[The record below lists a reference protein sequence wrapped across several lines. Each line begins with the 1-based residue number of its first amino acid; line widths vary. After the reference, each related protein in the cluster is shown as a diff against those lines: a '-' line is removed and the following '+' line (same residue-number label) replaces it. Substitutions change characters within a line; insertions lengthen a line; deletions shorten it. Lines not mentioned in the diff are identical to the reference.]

1 MSIVTFYNSS
11 IEQTGKTMSIAAI
24 ATYMAIEHN
33 YRILVISTTNKEDAL
48 KRCFWEQKKKKKN
61 LGIFGPN
68 AALEVETGV
77 EGLARVV
84 RSNKIAP
91 NIITNYTKV
100 VFKDR
105 FEILLGCENP
115 PADGTVIETMY
126 PSIIKAANQYY
137 DLVFVDL
144 DENVDEETKKT
155 IIYDS
160 DVVVI
165 NMSQRLKSIDKFKEL
180 KEKNQLLDAK
190 KALILVGRYDKF
202 SKYNSKNISRYLGEK
217 NQVLTIPYN
226 TLFFEAAEEAGV
238 PDLFLRFRKNLDP
251 DDRSAFFI
259 EEIKRASE
267 NIVYRLQDL
276 QRRPYNDNNKYC
288 TNFSGF
294 RNCCIWSLLRFK
306 KEKNGRSRE
315 HTKYR

>member
-33 YRILVISTTNKEDAL
+33 YRILVISTTNREDSL
-48 KRCFWEQKKKKKN
+48 KRCFWEEKKKKKN

-68 AALEVETGV
+68 AALVVETGV

-84 RSNKIAP
+84 KSNKISP

-115 PADGTVIETMY
+115 PSDGTVIETMY

-144 DENVDEETKKT
+144 DENVDEETRKT

-160 DVVVI
+160 DIVVI
-165 NMSQRLKSIDKFKEL
+165 NMSQRLRSIDKFREL
-180 KEKNQLLDAK
+180 KEQNQLLASK
-190 KALILVGRYDKF
+190 KALILIGRYDKF

-226 TLFFEAAEEAGV
+226 TLFFEATEEAGV

-251 DDRSAFFI
+251 EDRNAFFI
-259 EEIKRASE
+259 EEVRRASE

-276 QRRPYNDNNKYC
+276 QMK
-288 TNFSGF
+288 
-294 RNCCIWSLLRFK
+294 I
-306 KEKNGRSRE
+306 
-315 HTKYR
+315 

>member
-33 YRILVISTTNKEDAL
+33 YRILVISTTNREDSL

-84 RSNKIAP
+84 RSNKISP

-115 PADGTVIETMY
+115 PSDGTVIETMY

-144 DENVDEETKKT
+144 DENVDEETRKT

-160 DVVVI
+160 DIVVI
-165 NMSQRLKSIDKFKEL
+165 NMSQRLRSIDKFREL
-180 KEKNQLLDAK
+180 KEQNQLLASR
-190 KALILVGRYDKF
+190 KALILIGRYDKF

-226 TLFFEAAEEAGV
+226 TLFFEATEEAGV

-251 DDRSAFFI
+251 EDRNAFFI

-276 QRRPYNDNNKYC
+276 QMK
-288 TNFSGF
+288 
-294 RNCCIWSLLRFK
+294 I
-306 KEKNGRSRE
+306 
-315 HTKYR
+315 

>member
-144 DENVDEETKKT
+144 DENVDEETRKT

-160 DVVVI
+160 DIVVI
-165 NMSQRLKSIDKFKEL
+165 NMSQRLRSIDKFREL
-180 KEKNQLLDAK
+180 KEQNQLLASK
-190 KALILVGRYDKF
+190 KALILIGRYDKF

-226 TLFFEAAEEAGV
+226 TLFFEATEEAGV

-251 DDRSAFFI
+251 EDRNAFFI

-276 QRRPYNDNNKYC
+276 QMK
-288 TNFSGF
+288 
-294 RNCCIWSLLRFK
+294 I
-306 KEKNGRSRE
+306 
-315 HTKYR
+315 

>member
-33 YRILVISTTNKEDAL
+33 YRILVISTTNREDSL

-84 RSNKIAP
+84 RSNKISP

-115 PADGTVIETMY
+115 PSDGTVIETMY

-144 DENVDEETKKT
+144 DENVDEETRKT

-160 DVVVI
+160 DIVVI
-165 NMSQRLKSIDKFKEL
+165 NMSQRLRSIDKFKEL
-180 KEKNQLLDAK
+180 KEQNQLLASR
-190 KALILVGRYDKF
+190 KALILIGRYDKF

-226 TLFFEAAEEAGV
+226 TLFFEATEEAGV

-251 DDRSAFFI
+251 EDRNAFFI

-276 QRRPYNDNNKYC
+276 QMK
-288 TNFSGF
+288 
-294 RNCCIWSLLRFK
+294 I
-306 KEKNGRSRE
+306 
-315 HTKYR
+315 

>member
-33 YRILVISTTNKEDAL
+33 YRILVISTTNREDSL
-48 KRCFWEQKKKKKN
+48 RRCFWQEKKKKRN

-77 EGLARVV
+77 EGLARVI
-84 RSNKIAP
+84 RSNKISP

-115 PADGTVIETMY
+115 PTDGTVIETIY

-144 DENVDEETKKT
+144 DENVDEETRNT
-155 IIYDS
+155 IIHDS
-160 DVVVI
+160 DIIVI
-165 NMSQRLKSIDKFKEL
+165 NMSQRLRSIDKFREL
-180 KEKNQLLDAK
+180 KEKNQLLASK
-190 KALILVGRYDKF
+190 KALLLIGRYDKF

-226 TLFFEAAEEAGV
+226 TLFFEATEEAGV

-251 DDRSAFFI
+251 EDRNAFFI
-259 EEIKRASE
+259 EEIRRAAE
-267 NIVYRLQDL
+267 NITYRLQDL
-276 QRRPYNDNNKYC
+276 QMK
-288 TNFSGF
+288 
-294 RNCCIWSLLRFK
+294 I
-306 KEKNGRSRE
+306 
-315 HTKYR
+315 

>member
-33 YRILVISTTNKEDAL
+33 YRILVISTTNREDAL
-48 KRCFWEQKKKKKN
+48 KNCFWEERKKKKN

-77 EGLARVV
+77 EGLARVI
-84 RSNKIAP
+84 RSNKISP
-91 NIITNYTKV
+91 DIITNYTKV

-105 FEILLGCENP
+105 FEILLGCETP
-115 PADGTVIETMY
+115 PSDGTVIETMY
-126 PSIIKAANQYY
+126 PNIVKAANQYY

-144 DENVDEETKKT
+144 DENVDEESKKT

-160 DVVVI
+160 DIVII
-165 NMSQRLKSIDKFKEL
+165 NMSQRLKSINKFIEL
-180 KEKNQLLDAK
+180 REKNQIINSK
-190 KALILVGRYDKF
+190 KSLILIGRYDKY
-202 SKYNSKNISRYLGEK
+202 SKYNAKNISRYLGEK

-238 PDLFLRFRKNLDP
+238 PDLFLRFRRNLDP
-251 DDRSAFFI
+251 EDRNAFFI
-259 EEIKRASE
+259 EEVKRASE

-276 QRRPYNDNNKYC
+276 QMKM
-288 TNFSGF
+288 
-294 RNCCIWSLLRFK
+294 
-306 KEKNGRSRE
+306 
-315 HTKYR
+315 

>member
-33 YRILVISTTNKEDAL
+33 YRILVISTTNREDSL
-48 KRCFWEQKKKKKN
+48 KRCFWEEKKKKKN

-84 RSNKIAP
+84 RSNKISP
-91 NIITNYTKV
+91 NIVTNYTKV

-115 PADGTVIETMY
+115 PSDGTVIETMY

-144 DENVDEETKKT
+144 DENVDEETRKT

-160 DVVVI
+160 DIVVI
-165 NMSQRLKSIDKFKEL
+165 NMSQRLRSIDKFREL
-180 KEKNQLLDAK
+180 KEQNQLLASK
-190 KALILVGRYDKF
+190 KALILIGRYDKF

-226 TLFFEAAEEAGV
+226 TLFFEATEEAGV

-251 DDRSAFFI
+251 EDRNAFFI

-276 QRRPYNDNNKYC
+276 QMK
-288 TNFSGF
+288 
-294 RNCCIWSLLRFK
+294 I
-306 KEKNGRSRE
+306 
-315 HTKYR
+315 

>member
-33 YRILVISTTNKEDAL
+33 YRILVISTTNREDSL
-48 KRCFWEQKKKKKN
+48 KRCFWEEKKKKKN

-84 RSNKIAP
+84 KSNKISP

-115 PADGTVIETMY
+115 PSDGTVIETMY

-144 DENVDEETKKT
+144 DENVDEETRKT

-160 DVVVI
+160 DIVVI
-165 NMSQRLKSIDKFKEL
+165 NMSQRLRSIDKFREL
-180 KEKNQLLDAK
+180 KEQNQLLASK
-190 KALILVGRYDKF
+190 KALILIGRYDKF

-226 TLFFEAAEEAGV
+226 TLFFEATEEAGV

-251 DDRSAFFI
+251 EDRNAFFI
-259 EEIKRASE
+259 EEVRRASE

-276 QRRPYNDNNKYC
+276 QMK
-288 TNFSGF
+288 
-294 RNCCIWSLLRFK
+294 I
-306 KEKNGRSRE
+306 
-315 HTKYR
+315 